1 MDSDAPTPPGRGPT
15 RREALVRRTSHGLAA
30 IAGGLLLVLFVVN
43 VVQIGARPFMG
54 GWIWVNDLSRL
65 LITWVIMI
73 GASAAVGLREHLV
86 VDFVVDRVPAA
97 FRTACAY
104 LTRVIELA
112 IGVVLLVSGTIV
124 ALDRM
129 SIQYIQLGIPTG
141 WAYLAVPVLGLFL
154 VLFGVLRGVRGPE
167 GPALATADAGAAS

>member
-1 MDSDAPTPPGRGPT
+1 M
-15 RREALVRRTSHGLAA
+15 RRVSHGLAA
-30 IAGGLLLVLFVVN
+30 ISGGLLLSLFVIN
-43 VVQIGARPFMG
+43 VVQIGARPVMG

-73 GASAAVGLREHLV
+73 GASAAIGLREHLV

-97 FRTACAY
+97 LRTACAY
-104 LTRVIELA
+104 LTRVIELL
-112 IGVVLLVSGTIV
+112 IGVVLLVSGAIV

-154 VLFGVLRGVRGPE
+154 VLFGLLRSLHAAE
-167 GPALATADAGAAS
+167 GPAIAEPEAGETS